1 MKTLTNKDIEERKKA
16 GAKMNRLNCGWTL
29 TPEQVAKITLCLN
42 EWQPE
47 NETEKRDKLICYYA
61 FVKNMNAAQICRLN
75 NPLFVGMGNR
85 SKGKPLSACSIL
97 AICYKYFPEAK
108 QRACKGK
115 GSKAKEQR
123 NELYKQIQQGEIHKP
138 KVCATCGTTKNIELH
153 HIIPLE
159 AGGTNDYFNL
169 VYLCHTCHM
178 KLHHI
183 IYDKLKIP
191 KSTNIE

>member
-1 MKTLTNKDIEERKKA
+1 MPYYTDKEIAERKKA
-16 GAKMNRLNCGWTL
+16 GVRMNKLNCGWTL
-29 TPEQVAKITLCLN
+29 PPEQVARITLCLK

-47 NETEKRDKLICYYA
+47 NDTEKRDKEICYLA
-61 FVKNMNAAQICRLN
+61 FVKNMNACQICRLN

-85 SKGKPLSACSIL
+85 SRGKPLSPNSIL

-115 GSKAKEQR
+115 GSKAKEKR
-123 NELYKQIQQGEIHKP
+123 NELYKQVQQGEINKP
-138 KVCATCGTTKNIELH
+138 KVCATCGTTIDIELH
-153 HIIPLE
+153 HIIPIE

-169 VYLCHTCHM
+169 IYLCHTCHM

-191 KSTNIE
+191 KADNIE